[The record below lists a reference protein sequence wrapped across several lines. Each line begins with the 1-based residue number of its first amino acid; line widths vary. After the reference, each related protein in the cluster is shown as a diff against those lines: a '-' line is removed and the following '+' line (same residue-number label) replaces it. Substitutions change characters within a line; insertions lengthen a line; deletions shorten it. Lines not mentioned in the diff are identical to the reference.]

1 MPIAEKMVK
10 IVEASS
16 MIKKMFEEGARLKAE
31 HGSENVFDFSLGN
44 PDVPP
49 PVEFKKVLKELV
61 NSDSLSHGYTPNPGH
76 PHVRSAVAD
85 YISTEHGIKFTPDL
99 IIMTIGAAGALN
111 DVLKALINPGEEILV
126 PSPYFVGYDQ
136 YAFIADATL
145 KTAPTDS
152 GFHLDLAAIKTAISP
167 KTRVMLINSPNN
179 PTGAVYSAGEL
190 AKLGGVLEEA
200 GRKFGQR
207 IYLVSDEPY
216 RKIAYDV
223 EVPSVFQA
231 YPHTIV
237 VSSYSKELSVAGE
250 RIGYLAVNPEADDA
264 KLIVGAAAVT
274 NTMLCV
280 NAPSLIQLAVAQL
293 QGVVVDVSIYRR
305 RRDLLCQGLSEAGY
319 EFNLPEGAFYLF
331 PKSPISDDIK
341 FVNILRDELI
351 LVAPG
356 VAFGAPGNRVQFR
369 NRCFQAAAGPD
380 IRNQRCRIPTGRSG
394 SGPQGNRRPRP
405 DADFFNYRRR
415 RAVQRGAR
423 LRAAPDHAPR
433 HAARPPAGRRGAI
446 DAPARAGTCAPD
458 VGCLSR
464 VAAGAGPHHRDAQA

>member
-16 MIKKMFEEGARLKAE
+16 MIKEMFEEGARLKAE
-31 HGSENVFDFSLGN
+31 HGPENVFDFSLGN

-49 PVEFKKVLKELV
+49 PPEFKKVLKDLI

-76 PHVRSAVAD
+76 PHVRSAVAE
-85 YISTEHGIKFTPDL
+85 YISNEHGIEITPDL
-99 IIMTIGAAGALN
+99 IIMTVGAAGALN
-111 DVLKALINPGEEILV
+111 DILKALINPGEEILV

-136 YAFIADATL
+136 YAFIADAAL
-145 KTAPTDS
+145 QTAPTNTS
-152 GFHLDLAAIKTAISP
+152 FHLDIAAIEAAINP

-190 AKLGGVLEEA
+190 AELGDVLERA
-200 GRKFGQR
+200 SRKFGRR

-216 RKIAYDV
+216 RKITYGVD
-223 EVPSVFQA
+223 VPSVFQA
-231 YPHTIV
+231 YPHAIV

-250 RIGYLAVNPEADDA
+250 RIGYLAVHPEAEDA

-293 QGVVVDVSIYRR
+293 QGVVVDVSVYQR

-331 PKSPISDDIK
+331 PKSPISDDLK
-341 FVNILRDELI
+341 FVNMLKDELI

-356 VAFGAPGNRVQFR
+356 IGFGAPGYFR
-369 NRCFQAAAGPD
+369 LSYAVPDSTITGSFAGFK
-380 IRNQRCRIPTGRSG
+380 RARERI
-394 SGPQGNRRPRP
+394 
-405 DADFFNYRRR
+405 
-415 RAVQRGAR
+415 
-423 LRAAPDHAPR
+423 
-433 HAARPPAGRRGAI
+433 
-446 DAPARAGTCAPD
+446 
-458 VGCLSR
+458 
-464 VAAGAGPHHRDAQA
+464 